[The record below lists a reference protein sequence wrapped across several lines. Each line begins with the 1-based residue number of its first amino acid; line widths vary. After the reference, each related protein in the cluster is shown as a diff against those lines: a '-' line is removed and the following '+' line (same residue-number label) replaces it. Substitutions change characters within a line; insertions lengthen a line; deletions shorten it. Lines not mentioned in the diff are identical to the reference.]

1 MGFQCVPSL
10 FRIPNVPSFTP
21 PGLIWRGKGSD
32 EGFYA
37 FNVGSTW
44 GGNVI
49 VRGTNLCPS
58 LQIDGSKLSP
68 VYTDINGFI
77 YWEGN
82 GYVYN
87 TLTYGWVWCSQFP
100 GYEPIEDYKFE
111 DGEIVWRGDQFY
123 SFSSIPSGPENE
135 VEMRPRG
142 SISESGSAKS
152 LKAVWPRWAAKSG
165 EFGEYEGKDG
175 ESGKKVKFSVKASGK
190 GLTYTWYSRPDAE
203 GEWAAV
209 AGQTKNSLSIVASK
223 ANDGSQY
230 YCHIQNADGEVDS
243 VIVTLTVT
251 PEAPTIKTQPKD
263 AKVKI
268 GGKAKFKVKASG
280 KNVTYQ
286 WYYRT
291 SADGEWILL
300 KGATKAEY
308 SFVATADKIGWQ
320 FRCLAKNADG
330 QVYSKPA
337 TLRQK

>member
-10 FRIPNVPSFTP
+10 FRIPNVPGFTP
-21 PGLIWRGKGSD
+21 PGLVWRGKGAD

-37 FNVGSTW
+37 FAAGSSW

-58 LQIDGSKLSP
+58 LQIDGAKLSP

-77 YWEGN
+77 YWEGS
-82 GYVYN
+82 GYVYY

-152 LKAVWPRWAAKSG
+152 LKATWPRWAAKSG

-175 ESGKKVKFSVKASGK
+175 ESGKKVKGLPQFKGAGETFLRSLNKDKGHYTYGRIHYASGK
-190 GLTYTWYSRPDAE
+190 WVIGETGSAGGWHE
-203 GEWAAV
+203 GSEP
-209 AGQTKNSLSIVASK
+209 K
-223 ANDGSQY
+223 
-230 YCHIQNADGEVDS
+230 ADGGAVTFRFTKPEGSDAQGSDIS
-243 VIVTLTVT
+243 VAFDKYVCGDETETAYL
-251 PEAPTIKTQPKD
+251 
-263 AKVKI
+263 
-268 GGKAKFKVKASG
+268 G
-280 KNVTYQ
+280 
-286 WYYRT
+286 
-291 SADGEWILL
+291 SAAIW
-300 KGATKAEY
+300 
-308 SFVATADKIGWQ
+308 
-320 FRCLAKNADG
+320 R
-330 QVYSKPA
+330 
-337 TLRQK
+337 

>member
-49 VRGTNLCPS
+49 VRDANLCPS

-175 ESGKKVKFSVKASGK
+175 ESGKKVKGLPQFKGAGETFLRSLNKDKGHYTYGRIHYASGK
-190 GLTYTWYSRPDAE
+190 WVIGETGSAGGWHE
-203 GEWAAV
+203 GSEP
-209 AGQTKNSLSIVASK
+209 K
-223 ANDGSQY
+223 
-230 YCHIQNADGEVDS
+230 ADGGAVTFRFTKPEGSDAQGSDIS
-243 VIVTLTVT
+243 VAFDKYVCGDETETAYL
-251 PEAPTIKTQPKD
+251 
-263 AKVKI
+263 
-268 GGKAKFKVKASG
+268 G
-280 KNVTYQ
+280 
-286 WYYRT
+286 
-291 SADGEWILL
+291 SAAIW
-300 KGATKAEY
+300 
-308 SFVATADKIGWQ
+308 
-320 FRCLAKNADG
+320 R
-330 QVYSKPA
+330 
-337 TLRQK
+337 